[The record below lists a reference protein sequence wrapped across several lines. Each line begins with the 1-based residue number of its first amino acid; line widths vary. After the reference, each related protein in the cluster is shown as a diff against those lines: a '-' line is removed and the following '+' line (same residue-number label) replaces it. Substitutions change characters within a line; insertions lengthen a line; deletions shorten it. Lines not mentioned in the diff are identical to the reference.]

1 MLYIAHLMVLSSWE
15 PVNFGI
21 NTYVCV
27 GVDILLCVLRLIV
40 LTASLDWLLLH
51 WSACDTW
58 SLVIDCTF
66 AHRRCRYDCN
76 NSKAGYT
83 LHGDKDNSTKST
95 ELNMFNFGDNI
106 DGDELS
112 NATLSPVCS
121 GPNKRARA
129 GRQTTRTM
137 IVKPPLATARA
148 ASCNGAVHLFVC
160 LSVAKMQKRDFLK
173 N

>member
-1 MLYIAHLMVLSSWE
+1 MLRLCISSWE

-66 AHRRCRYDCN
+66 ARRRCRYDCN

-83 LHGDKDNSTKST
+83 LATKIIRQSR
-95 ELNMFNFGDNI
+95 
-106 DGDELS
+106 
-112 NATLSPVCS
+112 
-121 GPNKRARA
+121 PN
-129 GRQTTRTM
+129 
-137 IVKPPLATARA
+137 
-148 ASCNGAVHLFVC
+148 
-160 LSVAKMQKRDFLK
+160 
-173 N
+173 